1 MINVPRLNSKN
12 VSLESTT
19 RESAMSEE
27 EALASSTSSFQ
38 KPELS
43 KQSTYGEST
52 SNEIEIQRRRG
63 LHQEDTHFV
72 PKRRSCLKSNNTM
85 SAPNT
90 APRGEK
96 SVNFEKTARVRRV
109 RTRNHF
115 SKQEQ
120 ESMWYSDDEYASIK
134 RGAVDTVRR
143 MLKGQKSGGFVD
155 DENYSARGLECRMKK
170 TAVQR
175 KEFKAFAREL
185 VLTEQEDQNARGIF
199 CSSRLRKVYLQASSI
214 ASMKAQAAAQKD
226 EQAVNDLHL
235 SDILPIFTLEHRIF

>member
-96 SVNFEKTARVRRV
+96 SVNFEK
-109 RTRNHF
+109 
-115 SKQEQ
+115 
-120 ESMWYSDDEYASIK
+120 
-134 RGAVDTVRR
+134 
-143 MLKGQKSGGFVD
+143 
-155 DENYSARGLECRMKK
+155 
-170 TAVQR
+170 
-175 KEFKAFAREL
+175 
-185 VLTEQEDQNARGIF
+185 
-199 CSSRLRKVYLQASSI
+199 
-214 ASMKAQAAAQKD
+214 
-226 EQAVNDLHL
+226 
-235 SDILPIFTLEHRIF
+235 